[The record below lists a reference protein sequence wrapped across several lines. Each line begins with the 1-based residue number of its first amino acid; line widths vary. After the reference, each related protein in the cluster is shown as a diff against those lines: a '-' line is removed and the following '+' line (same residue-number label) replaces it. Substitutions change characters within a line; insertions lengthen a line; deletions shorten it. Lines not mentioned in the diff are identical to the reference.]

1 MEVAQ
6 GDAYWQ
12 SFLQQ
17 PVTVPTAP
25 LKTLTARRTDACTV
39 LLHISV
45 CTLQQWFV
53 CVGPDLTSGWGNSC
67 TSAAVSAPR
76 SLRCAGGM
84 HSYCFSIVLQLHS

>member
-12 SFLQQ
+12 SFSL
-17 PVTVPTAP
+17 PVAVPIAP

-45 CTLQQWFV
+45 CTLQQ
-53 CVGPDLTSGWGNSC
+53 
-67 TSAAVSAPR
+67 
-76 SLRCAGGM
+76 
-84 HSYCFSIVLQLHS
+84 